1 MDVRE
6 AFVATEV
13 WSYSNGFKDGYNKAS
28 ELVTEAFNKY
38 YDEIEEYDE
47 NVNKVHKY
55 VMSALYGG
63 K

>member
-1 MDVRE
+1 MDVRGAFASIE
-6 AFVATEV
+6 ALGHA
-13 WSYSNGFKDGYNKAS
+13 NGFEEGYERAI

-38 YDEIEEYDE
+38 YDEVEEYDE

-55 VMSALYGG
+55 VMDALY